1 MPDFLG
7 RLLVSN
13 LMQSHEYRRD
23 ERKNRRKHALTDYLQ
38 LLSTDNFSEGV
49 FKSSASRVFAET
61 EI

>member
-1 MPDFLG
+1 M
-7 RLLVSN
+7 N
-13 LMQSHEYRRD
+13 TEEMKEN
-23 ERKNRRKHALTDYLQ
+23 KRKHALTDYLQ